1 MKPIDLAKALGIA
14 ALVLALDLCLAVG
27 AVTVWAWVVEPGHSQ
42 AEIAAAAPRL
52 STLST
57 RVFGPLLLLAFVW
70 LFSRRKPGR
79 NAFAFAATV
88 FVLYLVLDG
97 ATVAFHGLY
106 NQTVLITVILKLIGA
121 VAGATLARAG
131 RVGGAAAVG

>member
-1 MKPIDLAKALGIA
+1 MKPIDVAKALGVA
-14 ALVLALDLCLAVG
+14 ALILVLDLALAVCT
-27 AVTVWAWVVEPGHSQ
+27 VTVWAWVVSPGHSQ
-42 AEIAAAAPRL
+42 AEVSAAAPGL

-70 LFSRRKPGR
+70 LFSRRRPER
-79 NAFAFAATV
+79 NPFGFAAAV

-97 ATVAFHGLY
+97 ATVAFRGLY

-121 VAGATLARAG
+121 VAGATLSRLG